1 MWCVYTMECYSVI
14 QRNTFES
21 VLMMW
26 MTLEPVIQSEV
37 SQKEENKY
45 RILTH
50 IYGIE
55 KDGSEEP
62 ICRVAVE
69 RQT

>member
-1 MWCVYTMECYSVI
+1 MWYIYTMECYSVI